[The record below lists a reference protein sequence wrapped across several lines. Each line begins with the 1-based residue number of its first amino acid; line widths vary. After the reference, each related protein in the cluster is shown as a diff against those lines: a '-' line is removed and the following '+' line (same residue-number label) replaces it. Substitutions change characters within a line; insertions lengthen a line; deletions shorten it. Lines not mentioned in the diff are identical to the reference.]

1 MIRLFFRIKL
11 FSLYKNYRPKIQY
24 NKYYR
29 VRFLIRH
36 KNINSSLIA
45 IGILVKSNIGK
56 RCLINFLMN
65 IPAQALGNY
74 LRLANIYK
82 SNSSKRE
89 TNLVEMIVYGCITNK
104 INKNEIE
111 DISPKET
118 HKILKEYEIILK
130 SLPGYGNSELKRHDM
145 KPCDNDVDDELCI
158 KVEA

>member
-1 MIRLFFRIKL
+1 
-11 FSLYKNYRPKIQY
+11 
-24 NKYYR
+24 
-29 VRFLIRH
+29 
-36 KNINSSLIA
+36 
-45 IGILVKSNIGK
+45 
-56 RCLINFLMN
+56 MN
-65 IPAQALGNY
+65 IPAQALGDY

-89 TNLVEMIVYGCITNK
+89 TNLVEMVVYGCITNK

-130 SLPGYGNSELKRHDM
+130 SLPGYGNAELKRHDM
-145 KPCDNDVDDELCI
+145 KPCNNDVDDELSI